1 MKQQKYIDSLDKA
14 WGFEGFLGSLRE
26 GKFDKN
32 LYDELYRSLK
42 EIDIDVHEPI
52 ERELIQLLWFIPI
65 FMYRQKEYFPNVPS
79 KEYDALRENL
89 EEELARILI
98 YP

>member
-1 MKQQKYIDSLDKA
+1 MKQKEYIKLLDKA
-14 WGFEGFLGSLRE
+14 WGFDGFLGNLRE

-32 LYDELYRSLK
+32 LYDQLHRSLK
-42 EIDIDVHEPI
+42 EICIDEDEPM

-79 KEYDALRENL
+79 EEFDEMRENL
-89 EEELARILI
+89 EEELARIFI

>member
-1 MKQQKYIDSLDKA
+1 MKQQEYIEALDKA
-14 WGFEGFLGSLRE
+14 WGFNGFLGTLRD
-26 GKFDKN
+26 GKFDKK
-32 LYDELYRSLK
+32 LYDELYHTLK
-42 EIDIDVHEPI
+42 EIDIQDDEQIV
-52 ERELIQLLWFIPI
+52 RELIQLLWFIPI
-65 FMYRQKEYFPNVPS
+65 FMYRQKEYIPDVPS